1 MLCIEVSCDK
11 TKFILDH
18 HIFIDKLSIIMV
30 LIIAIVGGSICIY
43 AISYMEDFH
52 RLKKEVKDRRRTF
65 FANIFIFF
73 QECLE

>member
-30 LIIAIVGGSICIY
+30 LIIAIVGGDPYVFMQYLIW
-43 AISYMEDFH
+43 
-52 RLKKEVKDRRRTF
+52 R
-65 FANIFIFF
+65 IFID
-73 QECLE
+73 